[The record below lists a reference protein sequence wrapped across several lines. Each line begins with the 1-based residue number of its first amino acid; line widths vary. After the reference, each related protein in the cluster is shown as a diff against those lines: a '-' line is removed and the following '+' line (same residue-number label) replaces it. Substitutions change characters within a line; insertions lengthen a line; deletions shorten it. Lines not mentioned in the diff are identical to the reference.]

1 MFLHYSWLS
10 TFCAMNTCSFHIFHV
25 FSSLSKSL
33 ETADSIFYKYLAY
46 VLTTP
51 VVVIA
56 ITVAV
61 NSVTSNGMRL
71 GYGDIRCFVDN
82 SHTVIFGFLVPAG
95 IIIVLNFIF
104 YTTTFHMIHRSP
116 TLQSNKKNNKNLA
129 IYVKLCTVTGI
140 AWPFVFI
147 DALFELSVF
156 SFVATFFNALQGLA
170 MFLAFVFNQRVFR
183 LYKRL
188 LCDSSTGTLT
198 HRGSGNLSQTSRMTS
213 LKSLTESECDQ
224 AD

>member
-10 TFCAMNTCSFHIFHV
+10 TFCAMNTCSFHMFHV

-46 VLTTP
+46 VLMTP
-51 VVVIA
+51 VLVIA
-56 ITVAV
+56 ITVGI
-61 NSVTSNGMRL
+61 NSVTSSGMRL

-82 SHTVIFGFLVPAG
+82 SYSVIFGFLVPAG

-188 LCDSSTGTLT
+188 LCDSSKDTQALRTPT
-198 HRGSGNLSQTSRMTS
+198 NTSLSQTSRMTS
-213 LKSLTESECDQ
+213 VKSL
-224 AD
+224 ADCE